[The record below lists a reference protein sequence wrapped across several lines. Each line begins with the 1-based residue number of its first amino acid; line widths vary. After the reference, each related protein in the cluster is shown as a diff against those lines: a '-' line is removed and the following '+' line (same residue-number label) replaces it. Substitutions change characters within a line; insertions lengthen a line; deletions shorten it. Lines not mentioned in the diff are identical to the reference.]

1 MGSRYVKKHLHV
13 DKTVAHFSFYNLYCA
28 TGGKQIHPS
37 VRPLFCHTD
46 PGGPPQPISAVT
58 PSPHFCTD
66 TTKNNAGKKEEKTEG
81 TSVMARGLTI
91 PSCSTYERRWLL
103 TIQDKVQ
110 VLQC

>member
-1 MGSRYVKKHLHV
+1 MGSRYVNKHLHV
-13 DKTVAHFSFYNLYCA
+13 DKTVAHFSYFNLYCA

-58 PSPHFCTD
+58 PESPLLHTHHQEQ
-66 TTKNNAGKKEEKTEG
+66 NAGKKEEKTEG

-103 TIQDKVQ
+103 TIQD
-110 VLQC
+110 